1 MPVIFSTSFMKK
13 KSKIKWVW
21 FVTFNLG
28 RGLEDTPNTAGRE
41 GVSGSTNSQTVRF
54 NLTRRDRVEMASS
67 SITST
72 DPLSDMN
79 SENDGDRRILLKDV
93 VADFTLST

>member
-1 MPVIFSTSFMKK
+1 MSLLVLYLIW
-13 KSKIKWVW
+13 IK
-21 FVTFNLG
+21 
-28 RGLEDTPNTAGRE
+28 DTPNTAGRE

-54 NLTRRDRVEMASS
+54 NFSRRVRLEMASS

-72 DPLSDMN
+72 DPFSDEN

-93 VADFTLST
+93 VVDFTLST